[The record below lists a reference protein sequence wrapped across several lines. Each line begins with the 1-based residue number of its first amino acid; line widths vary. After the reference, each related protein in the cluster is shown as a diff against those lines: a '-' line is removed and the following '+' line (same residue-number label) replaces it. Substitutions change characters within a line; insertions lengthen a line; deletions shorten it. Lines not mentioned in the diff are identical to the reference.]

1 MAAVAAF
8 VMAGALVMTLSRSGA
23 GAMAA
28 GIVMMSLAA
37 RRRFASSRAGWVAL
51 GSLTMVFVAVVS
63 LAGAE
68 LGARVVGRL
77 DAVELRRN
85 IWADS
90 AVTLRDFPLTGTG
103 LNTFGTAM
111 ITYQTSR
118 QDQHYQEAHNDYLQ
132 LLVEGGV
139 LVGVPVLAAII
150 LAVRAVRRRFVVAE
164 DDALTYWIR
173 TGAATGLVA
182 IALQSTVEFS
192 LQMPGN
198 AVVFVVLLAVAMHGD
213 GRRVPRAPVTVE
225 STS

>member
-1 MAAVAAF
+1 VA
-8 VMAGALVMTLSRSGA
+8 
-23 GAMAA
+23 
-28 GIVMMSLAA
+28 
-37 RRRFASSRAGWVAL
+37 
-51 GSLTMVFVAVVS
+51 FVAVVI

-90 AVTLRDFPLTGTG
+90 APILRDFPLTGTG

-118 QDQHYQEAHNDYLQ
+118 HDQHFQEAHNDYLQ

-139 LVGVPVLAAII
+139 LVGLPVLTAII
-150 LAVRAVRRRFVVAE
+150 LAVRAVRRRFVAGE

-182 IALQSTVEFS
+182 IALQSIVEFS

-198 AVVFVVLLAVAMHGD
+198 AVLFVVVLAVAMHGD
-213 GRRVPRAPVTVE
+213 GRRALRPPVTLE
-225 STS
+225 ATS